1 MEYLRAFP
9 PHYTLF
15 TQMNELHGKLQLLPL
30 RPVGRLHGH
39 EECVE
44 DTMNIGWLS
53 GHGLCLSVC
62 GCVCVSVCSGPSLLK
77 VPLNCST
84 TTKLLLGL
92 RTANAEG
99 TLGQGHLINIETH
112 NSRYM
117 SSIHIKHV
125 YS

>member
-62 GCVCVSVCSGPSLLK
+62 GCVCVFGSVSVKG
-77 VPLNCST
+77 ST
-84 TTKLLLGL
+84 ELQHYHKI
-92 RTANAEG
+92 TARSEDS
-99 TLGQGHLINIETH
+99 EC
-112 NSRYM
+112 
-117 SSIHIKHV
+117 
-125 YS
+125 